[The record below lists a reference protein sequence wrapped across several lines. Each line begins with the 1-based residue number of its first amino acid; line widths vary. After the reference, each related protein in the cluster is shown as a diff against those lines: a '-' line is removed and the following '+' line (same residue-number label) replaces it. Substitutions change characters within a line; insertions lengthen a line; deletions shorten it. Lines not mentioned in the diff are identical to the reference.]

1 MIAGGFYFEP
11 DDEMSD
17 AKQLEAEIKAAIEAA
32 ETLAALEELRVASL
46 GKKGTV
52 SALLKTLGGMSP
64 EERQVNGPAFNQLR
78 DRVTAA
84 LAEKKTALEGAALEA
99 RLASETQDMT
109 LPLLPDAG
117 LEGRLHPVSQV
128 MEEIAAIFADMGFDV
143 AEGPD
148 IESQFYNFTALN
160 IPDAHPARQMHD
172 TFYMQAEEDG
182 EPLVLRTHTSP
193 VQVRTM
199 QESAP
204 PFRFIAPGRTY
215 RCDSDQTHTPMFHQ
229 VEGLVVDETTHMGHL
244 KYVLEAFLAAFFE
257 VDDISIRLRPSY
269 FPFTEPS
276 MEIDMPCHRV
286 KNGGDGDRLIVGEG
300 DDWMEIG
307 GSGMVNGRVLAHA
320 GIDPRKYQGFAF
332 GMGIDRLAMLKYGA
346 PDLRAFF
353 EADLRWLKHYG
364 FLPIDVPG
372 LAAGLSNK
380 ALANI
385 TATK

>member
-1 MIAGGFYFEP
+1 
-11 DDEMSD
+11 MS
-17 AKQLEAEIKAAIEAA
+17 AEADKLKTDILAAIAAA
-32 ETLAALEELRVASL
+32 EDAAALEAVRVGAL

-52 SALLKTLGGMSP
+52 SALLKTLGGMSA
-64 EERQVNGPAFNQLR
+64 EERQTNGPLFNALR
-78 DRVTAA
+78 DAVSEAI
-84 LAEKKTALEGAALEA
+84 AEKKTTIDAAALNA
-99 RLASETQDMT
+99 RLAEETLDMT
-109 LPLLPDAG
+109 LPVATDPQF
-117 LEGRLHPVSQV
+117 EGRIHPVSQV

-148 IESQFYNFTALN
+148 IESGFYNFTALN
-160 IPDAHPARQMHD
+160 IPEAHPARQMHD
-172 TFYMQAEEDG
+172 TFYLNAEEDG
-182 EPLVLRTHTSP
+182 EALLLRTHTSP

-199 QESAP
+199 QNGQTDNSGP

-244 KYVLEAFLAAFFE
+244 KYTLEAFLAAFFE
-257 VDDISIRLRPSY
+257 VSDISIRFRPSY

-276 MEIDMPCHRV
+276 MEIDMPCRR
-286 KNGGDGDRLIVGEG
+286 DGDRLIVGEG

-307 GSGMVNGRVLAHA
+307 GSGMVNPHVLRHA
-320 GIDPRKYQGFAF
+320 GIDADKYQGFAF

-372 LAAGLSNK
+372 LAGGLSNK
-380 ALANI
+380 SLAGKPG
-385 TATK
+385 AGQ

>member
-1 MIAGGFYFEP
+1 
-11 DDEMSD
+11 MS
-17 AKQLEAEIKAAIEAA
+17 AEAEKLKNEIIAAIEAA
-32 ETLAALEELRVASL
+32 QDARALEDVRVAAL
-46 GKKGTV
+46 GKKGSV
-52 SALLKTLGGMSP
+52 SALLKTLGGMSN
-64 EERQVNGPAFNQLR
+64 EERQVNGPLFNALR
-78 DRVTAA
+78 DEVTDAIQAKKAA
-84 LAEKKTALEGAALEA
+84 LDSAALNA
-99 RLASETQDMT
+99 RLSEETLDMT
-109 LPLLPDAG
+109 LPVAPDAQFQ
-117 LEGRLHPVSQV
+117 GRIHPVSQA
-128 MEEIAAIFADMGFDV
+128 MEEINAIFADMGFDV

-182 EPLVLRTHTSP
+182 EALLLRTHTSP

-199 QESAP
+199 QDGQKDKSGP

-244 KYVLEAFLAAFFE
+244 KHTLEAFLAAFFE
-257 VDDISIRLRPSY
+257 IENIAIRFRPSY

-276 MEIDMPCHRV
+276 MEIDMQCYRDGDKLV
-286 KNGGDGDRLIVGEG
+286 VGDGN
-300 DDWMEIG
+300 DWMEIG
-307 GSGMVNGRVLAHA
+307 GSGMVNPHVLRHA
-320 GIDPRKYQGFAF
+320 GIDAEKYQGFAF

-346 PDLRAFF
+346 PDLRSFF

-364 FLPIDVPG
+364 FVSIDVPG

-380 ALANI
+380 SLAALSADN
-385 TATK
+385 

>member
-1 MIAGGFYFEP
+1 
-11 DDEMSD
+11 MSD
-17 AKQLEAEIKAAIEAA
+17 ATQLEADITAAIEAA
-32 ETLAALEELRVASL
+32 DNPAALEEVRVASL
-46 GKKGTV
+46 GKKGSV

-64 EERQVNGPAFNQLR
+64 EERQINGPAFNNLR
-78 DRVTAA
+78 DRITQAIAA
-84 LAEKKTALEGAALEA
+84 KKTALEAAALNA
-99 RLASETQDMT
+99 RLVEETQDMT
-109 LPLLPDAG
+109 LPLTEDPL
-117 LEGRLHPVSQV
+117 LQGRLHPVSQV

-199 QESAP
+199 QDSQP

-276 MEIDMPCHRV
+276 MEIDMPCYR
-286 KNGGDGDRLIVGEG
+286 DGDKLVVGEG
-300 DDWMEIG
+300 DEWMEIG

-320 GIDPRKYQGFAF
+320 GIDPAKYQGFAF

-346 PDLRAFF
+346 PDLRSFF

-372 LAAGLSNK
+372 LAGGLSNK
-380 ALANI
+380 ALAAI
-385 TATK
+385 TAAK

>member
-1 MIAGGFYFEP
+1 
-11 DDEMSD
+11 MST
-17 AKQLEAEIKAAIEAA
+17 EAEKLKNEIIAAIDAA
-32 ETLAALEELRVASL
+32 QDARALEDVRVAAL
-46 GKKGTV
+46 GKKGSV
-52 SALLKTLGGMSP
+52 SALLKTLGGMSN
-64 EERQVNGPAFNQLR
+64 EERQINGPLFNALR
-78 DRVTAA
+78 DSVTASI
-84 LAEKKTALEGAALEA
+84 AEKKATLDAAALNA
-99 RLASETQDMT
+99 RLAEETLDMS
-109 LPLLPDAG
+109 LPIAPDAQFQ
-117 LEGRLHPVSQV
+117 GRIHPVSQA
-128 MEEIAAIFADMGFDV
+128 MEEISAIFADMGFDV

-182 EPLVLRTHTSP
+182 EALLLRTHTSP

-199 QESAP
+199 QAGQQDKSGP

-229 VEGLVVDETTHMGHL
+229 VEGLVIDETTHMGHL
-244 KYVLEAFLAAFFE
+244 KHTLEAFLAAFFE
-257 VDDISIRLRPSY
+257 VENIAIRFRPSY

-276 MEIDMPCHRV
+276 MEIDMQCYRA
-286 KNGGDGDRLIVGEG
+286 KNGGDGDKLVVGEG

-307 GSGMVNGRVLAHA
+307 GSGMVNPHVLRHA
-320 GIDPRKYQGFAF
+320 GIDGEKYQGFAF

-364 FLPIDVPG
+364 FVPIDVPG

-380 ALANI
+380 PLAALSSNN
-385 TATK
+385 

>member
-1 MIAGGFYFEP
+1 
-11 DDEMSD
+11 
-17 AKQLEAEIKAAIEAA
+17 
-32 ETLAALEELRVASL
+32 
-46 GKKGTV
+46 
-52 SALLKTLGGMSP
+52 
-64 EERQVNGPAFNQLR
+64 LR
-78 DRVTAA
+78 DRISQAIG
-84 LAEKKTALEGAALEA
+84 EKKAALEA
-99 RLASETQDMT
+99 DALNARLVAERQDMT
-109 LPLLPDAG
+109 LPIMPDAQF
-117 LEGRLHPVSQV
+117 EGRIHPVSQV
-128 MEEIAAIFADMGFDV
+128 MDEIAAIFSDMGFDV

-172 TFYMQAEEDG
+172 TFYLKAKEDDAS
-182 EPLVLRTHTSP
+182 LVLRTHTSP

-199 QESAP
+199 QAGQETKMGP

-276 MEIDMPCHRV
+276 MEIDMPCHR
-286 KNGGDGDRLIVGEG
+286 DGDKLIVGEG
-300 DDWMEIG
+300 DEWMEIG
-307 GSGMVNGRVLAHA
+307 GSGMVNPHVLRHA
-320 GIDPRKYQGFAF
+320 GIDADKYQGFAF

-353 EADLRWLKHYG
+353 EADMRWLKHYG

-372 LAAGLSNK
+372 LAGGLSNK
-380 ALANI
+380 ALSG
-385 TATK
+385 K

>member
-1 MIAGGFYFEP
+1 
-11 DDEMSD
+11 MS
-17 AKQLEAEIKAAIEAA
+17 AEAEKLNNEIIAAIEA
-32 ETLAALEELRVASL
+32 TQDTRALEDVRVAAL
-46 GKKGTV
+46 GKKGSV
-52 SALLKTLGGMSP
+52 SALLKTLGGMSAD
-64 EERQVNGPAFNQLR
+64 ERQVNGPLFNALR
-78 DRVTAA
+78 DEITDAIQA
-84 LAEKKTALEGAALEA
+84 KKAALESAALNA
-99 RLASETQDMT
+99 RLSEETLDMT
-109 LPLLPDAG
+109 LPIAPDAQFQ
-117 LEGRLHPVSQV
+117 GRIHPVSQA
-128 MEEIAAIFADMGFDV
+128 MEEINAIFADMGFDV

-182 EPLVLRTHTSP
+182 EALLLRTHTSP

-199 QESAP
+199 QDGQKDKSGP

-244 KYVLEAFLAAFFE
+244 KHTLEAFLAAFFE
-257 VDDISIRLRPSY
+257 VENIAIRFRPSY

-276 MEIDMPCHRV
+276 MEIDMQCYR
-286 KNGGDGDRLIVGEG
+286 DGDKLVVGEG
-300 DDWMEIG
+300 NDWMEIG
-307 GSGMVNGRVLAHA
+307 GSGMVNPHVLRHA
-320 GIDPRKYQGFAF
+320 GIDAEKYQGFAF

-346 PDLRAFF
+346 PDLRSFF

-364 FLPIDVPG
+364 FVPIDVPG

-380 ALANI
+380 SLAALSAD
-385 TATK
+385 K

>member
-17 AKQLEAEIKAAIEAA
+17 AKTLQAEITAAIDTAA
-32 ETLAALEELRVASL
+32 DLAALEELRVSSL
-46 GKKGTV
+46 GKKGAV
-52 SALLKTLGGMSP
+52 SALLKTLGAMSP
-64 EERQVNGPAFNQLR
+64 EERQINGPLFNQLR
-78 DRVTAA
+78 DTISVAIADKKA
-84 LAEKKTALEGAALEA
+84 LLEGAALSA
-99 RLASETQDMT
+99 RLVAETQDMT
-109 LPLLPDAG
+109 LPLLPDPL

-128 MEEIAAIFADMGFDV
+128 MEEVAAIFADMGFDV

-182 EPLVLRTHTSP
+182 APLVLRTHTSP

-199 QESAP
+199 QAGDP

-276 MEIDMPCHRV
+276 MEIDMPCRR
-286 KNGGDGDRLIVGEG
+286 DGDRLIVGEG

-320 GIDPRKYQGFAF
+320 GIDPAKYQGFAF

-380 ALANI
+380 SLANI
-385 TATK
+385 KSAT

>member
-1 MIAGGFYFEP
+1 MIAGGFCFKS
-11 DDEMSD
+11 DVHMSD
-17 AKQLEAEIKAAIEAA
+17 AKKLEADTLAAIEAA
-32 ETLAALEELRVASL
+32 DSLAALEDLRVASL

-52 SALLKTLGGMSP
+52 SALLKTLGSMSA
-64 EERQVNGPAFNQLR
+64 EERQTNGPAFNSLR
-78 DRVTAA
+78 DRISEK
-84 LAEKKTALEGAALEA
+84 LAEKKAALEA
-99 RLASETQDMT
+99 QTLNARLVDEKQDMT
-109 LPLLPDAG
+109 LPLDADP
-117 LEGRLHPVSQV
+117 LMAGRIHPVSQV
-128 MEEIAAIFADMGFDV
+128 MEEVAAIFADMGFDI

-172 TFYMQAEEDG
+172 TFYLKAEEDG
-182 EPLVLRTHTSP
+182 ESLVLRTHTSP

-199 QESAP
+199 QDSAP

-257 VDDISIRLRPSY
+257 VDDISIRFRPSY

-276 MEIDMPCHRV
+276 MEIDMPCHRE
-286 KNGGDGDRLIVGEG
+286 GDKLIVGAG
-300 DDWMEIG
+300 DAWMEIG
-307 GSGMVNGRVLAHA
+307 GSGMVNPHVLTHA
-320 GIDPRKYQGFAF
+320 GIDAQKYQGFAF
-332 GMGIDRLAMLKYGA
+332 GMGLDRLAMLKYGA

-353 EADLRWLKHYG
+353 EADMRWLKHYG

-372 LAAGLSNK
+372 LAAGLSNPSLSGK
-380 ALANI
+380 
-385 TATK
+385 

>member
-1 MIAGGFYFEP
+1 
-11 DDEMSD
+11 MS
-17 AKQLEAEIKAAIEAA
+17 AEAEKLKNEIIAAIEAA
-32 ETLAALEELRVASL
+32 QDSRALEDVRVAAL
-46 GKKGTV
+46 GKKGSV
-52 SALLKTLGGMSP
+52 SALLKTLGGMSN
-64 EERQVNGPAFNQLR
+64 EERQVNGPLFNSLR
-78 DRVTAA
+78 DEITDAIQAKKAA
-84 LAEKKTALEGAALEA
+84 LDSATLNA
-99 RLASETQDMT
+99 RLSEETLDMT
-109 LPLLPDAG
+109 LPIAPDAQFQ
-117 LEGRLHPVSQV
+117 GRIHPVSQA
-128 MEEIAAIFADMGFDV
+128 MEEINAIFADMGFDV

-182 EPLVLRTHTSP
+182 EALLLRTHTSP

-199 QESAP
+199 QDGQKDKSGP

-244 KYVLEAFLAAFFE
+244 KHTLEAFLAAFFE
-257 VDDISIRLRPSY
+257 VENIAIRFRPSY

-276 MEIDMPCHRV
+276 MEIDMQCYR
-286 KNGGDGDRLIVGEG
+286 DGDKLVVGEG
-300 DDWMEIG
+300 NDWMEIG
-307 GSGMVNGRVLAHA
+307 GSGMVNPHVLRHA
-320 GIDPRKYQGFAF
+320 GIDAEKYQGFAF

-346 PDLRAFF
+346 PDLRSFF

-364 FLPIDVPG
+364 FVSIDVPG

-380 ALANI
+380 SLAALSADN
-385 TATK
+385 

>member
-1 MIAGGFYFEP
+1 
-11 DDEMSD
+11 MS
-17 AKQLEAEIKAAIEAA
+17 AEAEKLKNEIIAAIEAA
-32 ETLAALEELRVASL
+32 QDTRALEDVRVAAL
-46 GKKGTV
+46 GKKGSV
-52 SALLKTLGGMSP
+52 SALLKTLGGMSN
-64 EERQVNGPAFNQLR
+64 EERQVNGPLFNSLR
-78 DRVTAA
+78 DEITDAIQAKKAA
-84 LAEKKTALEGAALEA
+84 LDSATLNA
-99 RLASETQDMT
+99 RLSEETLDMT
-109 LPLLPDAG
+109 LPVAPDAQFQ
-117 LEGRLHPVSQV
+117 GRIHPVSQA
-128 MEEIAAIFADMGFDV
+128 MEEINAIFADMGFDV

-182 EPLVLRTHTSP
+182 EALLLRTHTSP

-199 QESAP
+199 QDGQKDKSGP

-244 KYVLEAFLAAFFE
+244 KHTLEAFLAAFFE
-257 VDDISIRLRPSY
+257 VENIAIRFRPSY

-276 MEIDMPCHRV
+276 MEIDMQCYR
-286 KNGGDGDRLIVGEG
+286 DGDKLVVGEG
-300 DDWMEIG
+300 NDWMEIG
-307 GSGMVNGRVLAHA
+307 GSGMVNPHVLRHA
-320 GIDPRKYQGFAF
+320 GIDAEKYQGFAF

-346 PDLRAFF
+346 PDLRSFF

-364 FLPIDVPG
+364 FVSIDVPG

-380 ALANI
+380 SLAALSADN
-385 TATK
+385 

>member
-1 MIAGGFYFEP
+1 
-11 DDEMSD
+11 MS
-17 AKQLEAEIKAAIEAA
+17 AEAEKLKNEIIAAIEAA
-32 ETLAALEELRVASL
+32 QDSRALEDVRVAAL
-46 GKKGTV
+46 GKKGSV
-52 SALLKTLGGMSP
+52 SALLKTLGGMSAD
-64 EERQVNGPAFNQLR
+64 ERQVNGPLFNALR
-78 DRVTAA
+78 DKLTDAIQAKKAA
-84 LAEKKTALEGAALEA
+84 LDNAALNA
-99 RLASETQDMT
+99 RLSEETLDMT
-109 LPLLPDAG
+109 LPIAPDAQFQ
-117 LEGRLHPVSQV
+117 GRIHPVSQA
-128 MEEIAAIFADMGFDV
+128 MEEINAIFADMGFDV

-182 EPLVLRTHTSP
+182 EALLLRTHTSP

-199 QESAP
+199 QGGQKEKSGP

-244 KYVLEAFLAAFFE
+244 KHTLEAFLAAFFE
-257 VDDISIRLRPSY
+257 VENIAIRFRPSY

-276 MEIDMPCHRV
+276 MEIDMQCYR
-286 KNGGDGDRLIVGEG
+286 DGDKLVVGEG
-300 DDWMEIG
+300 NDWMEIG
-307 GSGMVNGRVLAHA
+307 GSGMVNPHVLRHA
-320 GIDPRKYQGFAF
+320 GIDAEKYQGFAF

-346 PDLRAFF
+346 PDLRSFF

-364 FLPIDVPG
+364 FVPIDVPG

-380 ALANI
+380 SLAALSAD
-385 TATK
+385 K

>member
-1 MIAGGFYFEP
+1 
-11 DDEMSD
+11 MS
-17 AKQLEAEIKAAIEAA
+17 AEAEKLKNEIIAAIDAA
-32 ETLAALEELRVASL
+32 QDMRALEDVRVAAL
-46 GKKGTV
+46 GKKGSV
-52 SALLKTLGGMSP
+52 SALLKTLGGMSN
-64 EERQVNGPAFNQLR
+64 EERQVNGPLFNALR
-78 DRVTAA
+78 DKLTDAIQAKKAA
-84 LAEKKTALEGAALEA
+84 LDSAALNA
-99 RLASETQDMT
+99 RLSEETLDMT
-109 LPLLPDAG
+109 LPIAPDAQFQ
-117 LEGRLHPVSQV
+117 GRIHPVSQA
-128 MEEIAAIFADMGFDV
+128 MEEINAIFADMDFDV

-182 EPLVLRTHTSP
+182 EALLLRTHTSP

-199 QESAP
+199 QDGQKDKSGP

-244 KYVLEAFLAAFFE
+244 KHTLEAFLAAFFE
-257 VDDISIRLRPSY
+257 VENIAIRFRPSY

-276 MEIDMPCHRV
+276 MEIDMQCHR
-286 KNGGDGDRLIVGEG
+286 DGDKLVVGEG
-300 DDWMEIG
+300 NDWMEIG
-307 GSGMVNGRVLAHA
+307 GSGMVNPHVLHHA
-320 GIDPRKYQGFAF
+320 GIDAEKYQGFAF

-346 PDLRAFF
+346 PDLRSFF

-364 FLPIDVPG
+364 FVPIDVPG

-380 ALANI
+380 SLAALSAD
-385 TATK
+385 K